1 MRCSPTPT
9 KQKELVR
16 VERMAASAMT
26 LLSVFLAYA
35 ASPAAALLSN
45 SNASI
50 PITQTVT
57 IDGVE
62 VYSQG
67 SGHGILN
74 ECVAFAKGTVNDEAR
89 PKITVCGSQ
98 TKVSVYLMNRCEGY
112 HTYTEEIGV
121 CDSGADS
128 NTCVTASPETAKWLM
143 TAQSYKVTQC
153 ATR

>member
-1 MRCSPTPT
+1 
-9 KQKELVR
+9 
-16 VERMAASAMT
+16 MAALAMT
-26 LLSVFLAYA
+26 ILSVLLFAYT
-35 ASPAAALLSN
+35 ASPASALIAN
-45 SNASI
+45 SSASI

-62 VYSQG
+62 VYSQS

-74 ECVAFAKGTVNDEAR
+74 ECVSFAKGTVNDEAR

-98 TKVSVYLMNRCEGY
+98 TKVSVFLMNRCQGY
-112 HTYTEEIGV
+112 HTYTEEIGA

-128 NTCVTASPETAKWLM
+128 DTCVTASPETAKWLM
-143 TAQSYKVTQC
+143 TAQSYMVTQC